1 MISQNIAER
10 LRNTTSILNNFK
22 SFVKKLYKTK
32 WVQNFKKKYYQN
44 NYFRAG
50 ISQID
55 EKLLQLKKKIRLI
68 FNNRGNLLL
77 FKNQIFVTV
86 NVPTHICPTRNWQ
99 QFLILTH

>member
-86 NVPTHICPTRNWQ
+86 NVPTHNALREIGNK
-99 QFLILTH
+99 F